1 MARTQ
6 LDNMIRKTTL
16 SNGARIITE
25 VVDEV
30 YSASIGIWVDVG
42 SEDEGQENNGVSH
55 CLEHMLFKG
64 TSRRTAQEIA
74 QEIEDV
80 GGGLGAATSKENTC
94 FYGRVMGDQLH
105 VAIAPILLGRGIRL
119 WDDLRGFEDVYS
131 VTTEGAPSGITPLT
145 FSR

>member
-55 CLEHMLFKG
+55 CLEHMLLRALADERPRK
-64 TSRRTAQEIA
+64 SP
-74 QEIEDV
+74 
-80 GGGLGAATSKENTC
+80 K
-94 FYGRVMGDQLH
+94 
-105 VAIAPILLGRGIRL
+105 RL
-119 WDDLRGFEDVYS
+119 KM
-131 VTTEGAPSGITPLT
+131 
-145 FSR
+145 